1 MTDQPD
7 HLDIPLPDWLAGFAA
22 GTSRIESVE
31 ERMDFVIAA
40 ARANIEAGT
49 GGPFAAAVFEAG
61 SGKLV
66 SVGVNLVLTLNLSA
80 FHAEILAL
88 TLAQRQLGTYDL
100 GAAGLPGHELVA
112 SSEPCA
118 MCLGA
123 IVWSGIRGLVSGA
136 AGADARSIGFDEG
149 PKPRDWR
156 AALEQR
162 GITVEP
168 EIRRDAAAEVLAEYA
183 RLGGRIYN
191 SRER

>member
-1 MTDQPD
+1 
-7 HLDIPLPDWLAGFAA
+7 
-22 GTSRIESVE
+22 
-31 ERMDFVIAA
+31 
-40 ARANIEAGT
+40 
-49 GGPFAAAVFEAG
+49 
-61 SGKLV
+61 
-66 SVGVNLVLTLNLSA
+66 VNLVLTLNLSV

-112 SSEPCA
+112 STEPCA

-149 PKPRDWR
+149 PKPHDWR
-156 AALEQR
+156 AALGQR
-162 GITVEP
+162 GIAVEP

-191 SRER
+191 SREAQVSRSPGDSETR